1 MLPGLDFKNLA
12 KTMPTKKSRIV
23 SDAVLDRLIAYAKT
37 EDAAISRFLEE
48 HNSIPEEQR
57 VENYDGGSEVEETLA
72 TGEKV
77 KHRVLQGG
85 RYSAL
90 LGVWDGDTFIEF
102 NRLFDENGVY
112 QDERMCQQRAHDYFF
127 SKSLEEQRDMMNT
140 ILLKQ
145 TEQELEYICELGLIN
160 SVQK

>member
-1 MLPGLDFKNLA
+1 MSAREDYISKFSALLSGRMIFPTQSDKKTWGYVKGLMLPGLNFNNLA
-12 KTMPTKKSRIV
+12 ETMPTKEGRIV
-23 SDAVLDRLIAYAKT
+23 SDAVLNRLIAYAKT

-48 HNSIPEEQR
+48 HDSIPEEQR
-57 VENYDGGSEVEETLA
+57 VENYDEGSEVEETLA

-77 KHRVLQGG
+77 RHRVLQGG

-112 QDERMCQQRAHDYFF
+112 
-127 SKSLEEQRDMMNT
+127 
-140 ILLKQ
+140 
-145 TEQELEYICELGLIN
+145 
-160 SVQK
+160 